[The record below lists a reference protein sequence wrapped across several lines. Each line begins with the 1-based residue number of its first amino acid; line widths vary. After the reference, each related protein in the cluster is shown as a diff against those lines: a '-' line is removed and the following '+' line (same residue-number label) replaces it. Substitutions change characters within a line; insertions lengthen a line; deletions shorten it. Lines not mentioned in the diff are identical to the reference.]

1 MKPLIALV
9 DDDRNILISLEEIL
23 KKEDFSIQTYSDG
36 QSALNGMFR
45 YPPDLAVIDI
55 KMPKMDGYELFKKL
69 RQKLKTP
76 VIFLTSKDQEQDRLK
91 GLMQGVDDYVTKGGN
106 FSKQILVETI
116 KNTLN
121 RIKLEIE
128 EQEGNEIIVHK
139 ELRLD
144 CSRLECEWKGKL
156 LEDPLT
162 TTEFKIIKEL
172 VQRPG
177 IVKTRD
183 RLMDIAYRDEIDVDD
198 RTIDSHV
205 KRIRK
210 KFKKIDQDF
219 QSIHTLY
226 GSGYQ
231 WK

>member
-1 MKPLIALV
+1 
-9 DDDRNILISLEEIL
+9 
-23 KKEDFSIQTYSDG
+23 
-36 QSALNGMFR
+36 MFR

-55 KMPKMDGYELFKKL
+55 KMPKMDGYELFRKL
-69 RQKLKTP
+69 REKIKTP

-106 FSKQILVETI
+106 FSKQILIETI

-121 RIKLEIE
+121 RIKLETDE
-128 EQEGNEIIVHK
+128 KDSSEIIVYGN
-139 ELRLD
+139 LRLD
-144 CSRLECEWKGKL
+144 CLRQECEWQGQL
-156 LEDPLT
+156 LKDSLT
-162 TTEFKIIKEL
+162 ATEFKIIKEL

-177 IVKTRD
+177 VVKTRD
-183 RLMDIAYRDEIDVDD
+183 RLMDVAYRDQIDVDD

-210 KFKKIDQDF
+210 KFKKIDQNF
-219 QSIHTLY
+219 QSIYTLY